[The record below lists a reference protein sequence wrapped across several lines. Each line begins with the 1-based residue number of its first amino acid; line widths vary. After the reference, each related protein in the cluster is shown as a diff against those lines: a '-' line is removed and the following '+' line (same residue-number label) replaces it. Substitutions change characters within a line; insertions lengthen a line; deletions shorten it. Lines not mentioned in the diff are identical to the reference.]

1 MVALDKARGQAHA
14 AAEVLKEEIEKVG
27 DKQTFTYLLIFF
39 SDFQIEGLNFK
50 QLQNEIVMHEKR
62 HKQYEKIIED
72 WKKKVE
78 DLQTELEEA
87 NKEAKVEAEE
97 TVKVGHQLD
106 EAKELSE
113 RLKRENKN
121 LSGNWI
127 FVH

>member
-1 MVALDKARGQAHA
+1 MLNYFTQRFSNWR
-14 AAEVLKEEIEKVG
+14 LKFE
-27 DKQTFTYLLIFF
+27 
-39 SDFQIEGLNFK
+39 
-50 QLQNEIVMHEKR
+50 QLQNEIVLHEKR
-62 HKQYEKIIED
+62 YKQYEKTIED

-127 FVH
+127 IEN